1 MARDIVPRAF
11 ACDYTLVADILK
23 RVSPSFRD
31 HRCLSNGQRVVLYYA
46 IGRSLILQPGEGH
59 WFTAK
64 DPYHPMLP
72 PQAGLY
78 VLQDTS
84 PLAAPPGALP
94 PLPEWP
100 ELTPAAQL
108 VGSPDEASPAASPAS
123 SPGASLASSAA
134 SLDDGGAAV
143 GKGGPVTVDDIFGPA
158 QTLSRAEEPA
168 AAAANAAAKRAAS
181 EVTNVRAALSALM
194 DNPHPLDILGDP
206 AAYGN
211 EGAISRYHNPDH
223 YTKSLGGVLRAQPW
237 WRQLVAAGGT
247 VSPPACSGPRTFSA
261 AASAQR
267 AGTADRPLL
276 PDAPVSQV
284 LPYVKTLHAGPG
296 MSGGGSPKL
305 QPAA

>member
-1 MARDIVPRAF
+1 M
-11 ACDYTLVADILK
+11 
-23 RVSPSFRD
+23 
-31 HRCLSNGQRVVLYYA
+31 LYYA

-78 VLQDTS
+78 VLQVRTQAACELQVTCDTELSHISHFSMAKRAALIDAVILYHSQDTS

-108 VGSPDEASPAASPAS
+108 VGTPDKASPAASPTG

-134 SLDDGGAAV
+134 SLDDGGAAAS
-143 GKGGPVTVDDIFGPA
+143 KGGPVTVDDIFGPV

-181 EVTNVRAALSALM
+181 QV
-194 DNPHPLDILGDP
+194 
-206 AAYGN
+206 
-211 EGAISRYHNPDH
+211 
-223 YTKSLGGVLRAQPW
+223 
-237 WRQLVAAGGT
+237 GT
-247 VSPPACSGPRTFSA
+247 VMLA
-261 AASAQR
+261 
-267 AGTADRPLL
+267 LL
-276 PDAPVSQV
+276 SFQ
-284 LPYVKTLHAGPG
+284 
-296 MSGGGSPKL
+296 
-305 QPAA
+305 

>member
-1 MARDIVPRAF
+1 M
-11 ACDYTLVADILK
+11 CCADRL
-23 RVSPSFRD
+23 
-31 HRCLSNGQRVVLYYA
+31 QVLYYA

-78 VLQDTS
+78 VLQVRPQCYALQLTCSSELSHIGHFSMAKQAALIDAVILYHSQDTS

-108 VGSPDEASPAASPAS
+108 VGDPDEASSPASPAS

-134 SLDDGGAAV
+134 ASLDDGGAAA
-143 GKGGPVTVDDIFGPA
+143 GKGGPATVDDIFGPV

-181 EVTNVRAALSALM
+181 KVGPAMLALLF
-194 DNPHPLDILGDP
+194 
-206 AAYGN
+206 
-211 EGAISRYHNPDH
+211 
-223 YTKSLGGVLRAQPW
+223 VQ
-237 WRQLVAAGGT
+237 
-247 VSPPACSGPRTFSA
+247 
-261 AASAQR
+261 
-267 AGTADRPLL
+267 
-276 PDAPVSQV
+276 
-284 LPYVKTLHAGPG
+284 
-296 MSGGGSPKL
+296 
-305 QPAA
+305 